1 MKRYSSVLSDTQK
14 LFLKRLFIGG
24 RFLDSLES
32 KRTLLTQASLFA
44 GGVLLL
50 SLGVLAS
57 AWCQPDSLQI
67 HYNDVRFAEAS
78 NAILSYL
85 EGSFG
90 ALIMVVAGLIAIIS
104 AAFGQYRA
112 AVSCLVIAVGAF
124 ILRSFISTFF
134 NDGNIMD

>member
-1 MKRYSSVLSDTQK
+1 MSSIKFVAQITLLAFGVSVLSVG
-14 LFLKRLFIGG
+14 LVSPG
-24 RFLDSLES
+24 
-32 KRTLLTQASLFA
+32 LTQD
-44 GGVLLL
+44 
-50 SLGVLAS
+50 LG
-57 AWCQPDSLQI
+57 LQI
-67 HYNDVRFAEAS
+67 EYNDQRFAAAS

-112 AVSCLVIAVGAF
+112 AISCLVIAVGAF